1 MTEENKWASE
11 MWANIFDVIVN
22 RVEVIDLTEGG
33 EGRSF
38 VKWEDHDFEVN
49 FDLQDNACTLKIFV
63 TDIKEKNK

>member
-1 MTEENKWASE
+1 MT
-11 MWANIFDVIVN
+11 VTVN

-49 FDLQDNACTLKIFV
+49 FDLQDNACTLKIFL
-63 TDIKEKNK
+63 TEIKEKNK